1 MPHTHVLQ
9 QARQAERTSSRNTT
23 NRVQTP
29 MSDRRN
35 GHEVRSKHS
44 ERHREHHRK
53 VYLLDCSFIWTF
65 AVGRLG
71 LRRLASAQDSWKPQA
86 QSVVFF
92 ATTTV
97 AGSPAW
103 HRHRRRL
110 RSRARWKAR
119 RGLSLTRRQLD
130 LLRFHHGTTPSQRY
144 ALDCRMGKKDN
155 WKSKAAWQGKP
166 WDGSPGWSRYF
177 WSTAKK
183 MRDQG
188 SWSWQS
194 QAPQFPA
201 YDAGWDR
208 PQEIVEIASSSTR
221 PRPDNIVK
229 QVQEAINTVRKADNK
244 VSKLKADQHSKK
256 QCWTAYV
263 QNMQQAFTTER
274 RKHVAAME
282 KLTQDLEEAKA
293 LQLSSRE
300 GPSHRR
306 LLARPSPLHR

>member
-1 MPHTHVLQ
+1 
-9 QARQAERTSSRNTT
+9 
-23 NRVQTP
+23 
-29 MSDRRN
+29 
-35 GHEVRSKHS
+35 
-44 ERHREHHRK
+44 
-53 VYLLDCSFIWTF
+53 
-65 AVGRLG
+65 
-71 LRRLASAQDSWKPQA
+71 
-86 QSVVFF
+86 
-92 ATTTV
+92 
-97 AGSPAW
+97 
-103 HRHRRRL
+103 
-110 RSRARWKAR
+110 
-119 RGLSLTRRQLD
+119 
-130 LLRFHHGTTPSQRY
+130 
-144 ALDCRMGKKDN
+144 MGKKDN

-244 VSKLKADQHSKK
+244 VSKLKADQHSKE